1 MDTFSLASKLISL
14 FSSSG
19 KGSILENLFDNLL
32 ENKDLINKILSSI
45 KEKDANDL
53 SNILKGITD
62 DELLERIK
70 SVVDMV
76 EKGEISTENMSD
88 MIEKIS
94 GRNVDD
100 VFNGFKKL
108 F

>member
-14 FSSSG
+14 FSSG

-45 KEKDANDL
+45 KEKDTNNL

-88 MIEKIS
+88 MIKKIS

-100 VFNGFKKL
+100 VFNSFKKL